1 MNNNLDTLLES
12 GKAAMAA
19 KNELNQRIAEN
30 EENWLRTSNLI
41 KDVWSQLELKPR
53 QFKVGQAVF
62 TCDNN
67 GISQEPQFVAARDP
81 KALIELQNSIK
92 EYLDRVRLGYDEKMQ
107 P

>member
-12 GKAAMAA
+12 GKAAMTA

-62 TCDNN
+62 VCDNN
-67 GISQEPQFVAARDP
+67 GISQDAQFVGARTP
-81 KALIELQNSIK
+81 KNLIELQDCIK
-92 EYLDRVRLGYDEKMQ
+92 EHLDRVRLSYDEKMQ